1 VHEKEQATRGNA
13 CQTRSLVKIAIF
25 CPRVNTQKR
34 LAPLHFEYLFLRGKL
49 GLGPG
54 MAVRFAKAPA
64 GISAFIFETKR
75 DSAKEGGRP

>member
-1 VHEKEQATRGNA
+1 MGLTSGFRFRVFA
-13 CQTRSLVKIAIF
+13 RSAKNRLTIK
-25 CPRVNTQKR
+25 T

-75 DSAKEGGRP
+75 DSAKEGGRS